1 MDESEARAWVER
13 RFDVPRETMARL
25 DAFAAL
31 LRQESARQNL
41 VSKASLDQLWLRHF
55 ADSAQLLAFAPAP
68 EADWVDLG
76 SGAGFPGLVVALLHR
91 GPVTLVEARRLRVEF
106 LHRAAEALGVQV
118 EIVASKVERLTGRT
132 FDVISARAFAPLPR
146 LLDLGTGLSTTKTIW
161 VLPKGR
167 NAETEL
173 AALDPS
179 WQGAFRI
186 EASVTDPD
194 AGIVIA
200 ERVQRRAAKRPSKGK
215 RR

>member
-1 MDESEARAWVER
+1 MDESEARAWVQR
-13 RFDVPRETMARL
+13 RFDVPRETMERL

-31 LRQESARQNL
+31 LRQESERQNL

-55 ADSAQLLAFAPAP
+55 ADSAQLLAFAPTPVARW
-68 EADWVDLG
+68 ADLG
-76 SGAGFPGLVVALLHR
+76 SGAGFPGLVVAALHQ
-91 GPVTLVEARRLRVEF
+91 GPVTLIEERRLRVEF
-106 LHRAAEALGVQV
+106 LHQAAETLGVRV
-118 EIVASKVERLTGRT
+118 EIIASKVERLGDRS

-179 WQGAFRI
+179 WQGDFRL

-194 AGIVIA
+194 AQIIVA
-200 ERVQRRAAKRPSKGK
+200 EGVCRRTQRRQSKGK